1 MEVDAMIEAM
11 LAPLAATAG
20 DRLSSQGNMGHPQQR
35 RNTCVWS
42 ALTTKECSD
51 HVKAAGY
58 DVSIL
63 PFLPALMSRMS
74 TRSSRRGWILTGP
87 TGCGK
92 TTAAEWCRW
101 AANKGRQ
108 KQEWVQMR
116 NVLDIYDD
124 IYDVMQ
130 REGHMSEDK
139 KAAYGLTRGECLHEH
154 SLDLIIDDLGAEPR
168 MAIHYGQRSCPLQEM
183 LMRRYV
189 AYPQAKTYITTN
201 LTMDEI
207 AREYGDRV
215 RSRLEE
221 MCDVITLQGV
231 DLRRR
236 DR

>member
-1 MEVDAMIEAM
+1 MEIDAMIEAM
-11 LAPLAATAG
+11 LAPLEATAG
-20 DRLSSQGNMGHPQQR
+20 DRRDSQATTDRRQQR
-35 RNTCVWS
+35 RNSCECS
-42 ALTTKECSD
+42 AMTTKECSA
-51 HVKAAGY
+51 HVKEAGF
-58 DVSIL
+58 DITLL
-63 PFLPALMSRMS
+63 PFLPKLMSRMS
-74 TRSSRRGWILTGP
+74 ARSSRRGWILTGP
-87 TGCGK
+87 VGCGK
-92 TTAAEWCRW
+92 TTAADWCRW
-101 AANKGRQ
+101 AANKGRPR
-108 KQEWVQMR
+108 QEWVQMK

-168 MAIHYGQRSCPLQEM
+168 MAIHFGQRSCPLQEM

-189 AYPQAKTYITTN
+189 AYPDAKTYITTN

>member
-20 DRLSSQGNMGHPQQR
+20 DRQGSQASMEQPQQR
-35 RNTCVWS
+35 RITCGWS

-51 HVKAAGY
+51 HVKAAGF

-63 PFLPALMSRMS
+63 PLLPKLMSRMS

-101 AANKGRQ
+101 AANKGRP

-139 KAAYGLTRGECLHEH
+139 KAAYGLTHGECLHEH
-154 SLDLIIDDLGAEPR
+154 SRDLIIDDLGAEPR

-189 AYPQAKTYITTN
+189 AYPEAKTYITTN

>member
-1 MEVDAMIEAM
+1 MEIDAMIEAM
-11 LAPLAATAG
+11 LAPLEATAG
-20 DRLSSQGNMGHPQQR
+20 DRQISPASTDRRQQR
-35 RNTCVWS
+35 RTSCGCSTLTPRECGDQVKS
-42 ALTTKECSD
+42 A
-51 HVKAAGY
+51 GFNIN
-58 DVSIL
+58 IL

-74 TRSSRRGWILTGP
+74 TRSCRRGWILSGK

-101 AANKGRQ
+101 AANKGRPR
-108 KQEWVQMR
+108 QEWVQMR

-139 KAAYGLTRGECLHEH
+139 MEAYGLTRGDCLHEH

-168 MAIHYGQRSCPLQEM
+168 MAVHYGQRSCPLQEM

-207 AREYGDRV
+207 AREYGERV

-236 DR
+236 NR

>member
-1 MEVDAMIEAM
+1 MEIDAMIEAI
-11 LAPLAATAG
+11 LAPLEATAG
-20 DRLSSQGNMGHPQQR
+20 DRQSSPASTDR
-35 RNTCVWS
+35 RQPRRTSCGCS
-42 ALTTKECSD
+42 TLTPSECSD
-51 HVKAAGY
+51 HVKEAGF
-58 DVSIL
+58 DITLL

-74 TRSSRRGWILTGP
+74 TRSCRRGWILSGK

-101 AANKGRQ
+101 AANKGRPR
-108 KQEWVQMR
+108 QEWVQMR

-139 KAAYGLTRGECLHEH
+139 MEAYGLTRGECLHEH

-168 MAIHYGQRSCPLQEM
+168 MAVHYGQRSCPLQEM

-207 AREYGDRV
+207 AREYGERV

-236 DR
+236 NR